1 MKSKK
6 KNAHKLFES
15 MTDRIWKVSRFATD
29 PYH

>member
-6 KNAHKLFES
+6 KKSHKLYKP

>member
-6 KNAHKLFES
+6 KKSHKQIKL

-29 PYH
+29 PYN